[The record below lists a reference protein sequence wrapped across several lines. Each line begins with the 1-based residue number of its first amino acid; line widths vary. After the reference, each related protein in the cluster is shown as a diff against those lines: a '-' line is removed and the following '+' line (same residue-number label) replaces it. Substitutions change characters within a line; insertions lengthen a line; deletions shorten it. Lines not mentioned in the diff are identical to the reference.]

1 MIKRLSELEKGD
13 RASISRIEARGELNR
28 RLRDMGLV
36 PGSPVELIR
45 VAPLGDPIEVRIKGY
60 YLSLRKAEAE
70 NIYVDPVR
78 NRDKNKLPPRR

>member
-1 MIKRLSELEKGD
+1 MIKKLSELKKGD
-13 RASISRIEARGELNR
+13 RGSISRIESRGELNR

-70 NIYVDPVR
+70 NIYVEEE
-78 NRDKNKLPPRR
+78 K